1 LGIIDDRADVGR
13 APAAADVREGRGKA
27 ASFTVQLVATEA
39 GSLLSQ
45 YRNGLSLT
53 EWRKRTLCYQRCG
66 WQRQHEQETAHFVA
80 VTFGPFNPVSSMHG
94 QFCWYDLIT
103 TDPAAA
109 KKYYPP
115 LFNWKIQSFPFAN
128 PGQPYDM
135 WAVDGKTLG
144 GVGKLTEQ
152 QRSMGIPSH
161 WQPSVHV
168 NNLDETASKAT
179 QLGGRVVSA
188 PVDIPQTGRH
198 AVIADPEGA
207 TIAIFQ
213 SIGPFPGFDGT
224 MQMGRPSWHEL
235 MTTDYKRAMEFYGAL
250 FGWEVIEEMD
260 MGPLGKYLEYGMKG
274 KMFGG
279 MYNRTPEM
287 GGMHPFWLPY
297 FHVKDV
303 ETSTE
308 AAKKAGGFVQTGPME
323 VPGGSWI
330 VVMGDPQGAAFAM
343 HSAKPT
349 VTQAVTKAVR
359 KATRKTIKKA
369 KKAVRK
375 TMKKAK
381 AAMKTKPVKKAAK
394 KKPAKKPASRSKAR
408 KKPAKKKSRRR

>member
-1 LGIIDDRADVGR
+1 
-13 APAAADVREGRGKA
+13 
-27 ASFTVQLVATEA
+27 
-39 GSLLSQ
+39 
-45 YRNGLSLT
+45 
-53 EWRKRTLCYQRCG
+53 
-66 WQRQHEQETAHFVA
+66 
-80 VTFGPFNPVSSMHG
+80 MHG

-109 KKYYPP
+109 KKYYAP

-135 WAVDGKTLG
+135 WAAEGKTLG

-161 WQPSVHV
+161 WQPSVLV

-198 AVIADPEGA
+198 AVIADPQGA

-213 SIGPFPGFDGT
+213 SNGPFPGFDGT

-235 MTTDYKRAMEFYGAL
+235 MTTDYRRAFEFYNAI
-250 FGWEVIEEMD
+250 FGWEKIEEID
-260 MGPLGKYLEYGMKG
+260 MGPLGTYFEYGKNG

-303 ETSTE
+303 ETSTA

-349 VTQAVTKAVR
+349 TATKVKKAATKA
-359 KATRKTIKKA
+359 AKTVAKKA
-369 KKAVRK
+369 KKTV
-375 TMKKAK
+375 KKAVKKVK
-381 AAMKTKPVKKAAK
+381 AAMKKKPMKKKAAK
-394 KKPAKKPASRSKAR
+394 KKPAPKSKAR